1 MRKSHIA
8 TLLQALRFKR
18 AITCKYNYTS
28 RDYVLFNVLLHVE
41 EVESRVKR
49 QQTLRHG
56 EEAVVELDDALQ
68 VRQLVCVGFVD
79 ANQQQ
84 EQVT

>member
-1 MRKSHIA
+1 MRERHA
-8 TLLQALRFKR
+8 VTLLHFEIQ
-18 AITCKYNYTS
+18 TGNCTQVCTS

>member
-1 MRKSHIA
+1 M
-8 TLLQALRFKR
+8 
-18 AITCKYNYTS
+18 
-28 RDYVLFNVLLHVE
+28 LLHVE